1 MPAIIYRNDV
11 FQLGYRHKVN
21 IDIIDI
27 VITNININYK
37 LNGLNLKQKL
47 ITIKIFDMNDKLKNK
62 KLTTA
67 SGKPYAEN
75 ENSMSIGP
83 RGPLLLQDFILHEKM
98 AHFNRERIPERV
110 VHAKGSGAF
119 GTFTVTHDIT
129 KYTKA
134 KIFSAVGKQTKM
146 LARFSTV
153 GGEKGSADTERD
165 PRGFALKFYTED
177 GNWDLV
183 GNNTPVFFVKDPK
196 KFGDFIHTQKR
207 DPRTNCKSPTMM
219 WDFWSLNPE
228 SLHQVMILMSDRGT
242 PHGYRHMHGFGSHT
256 FSMINTSNERVWVK
270 FHFITAQGIKNFVG
284 QDASDMRGIDPDHAQ
299 RDLVDAIERKDFP
312 KWNLKIQVMTQEQ
325 AKTFQWNPFDLTK
338 VWPHADFPMMD
349 VGVMELNEIP
359 QNYFR
364 DVEQAAFAP
373 AHVVD
378 GISYSPDKMLQGR
391 ILSYPD
397 AQRYRLGVNY
407 EHLPV
412 NKCPYLVA
420 NYQRDGQMQVGDNGG
435 AAPNYRPNSF
445 DDIVADETYK
455 EPAMELESVMADYFD
470 RNENDNDHYTQPG
483 MLYRKAMN
491 DQDRRNLVSNIVGA
505 MSGISGEKKEEI
517 INRQL
522 CHFFR
527 ADIQL
532 GMAVASG
539 LGISIDEKTME
550 HAQIPNNRKGV

>member
-1 MPAIIYRNDV
+1 ME
-11 FQLGYRHKVN
+11 K
-21 IDIIDI
+21 
-27 VITNININYK
+27 
-37 LNGLNLKQKL
+37 
-47 ITIKIFDMNDKLKNK
+47 K

-67 SGKPYAEN
+67 SGMPYTQF
-75 ENSMSIGP
+75 ENSMTVGN
-83 RGPLLLQDFILHEKM
+83 RGPVLLQDFLLHEDM

-110 VHAKGSGAF
+110 VHAKGTGAF
-119 GTFTVTHDIT
+119 GTFTVTHDIS
-129 KYTKA
+129 KYTRA
-134 KIFSAVGKQTKM
+134 KIFSEVGKQTKM
-146 LARFSTV
+146 FIRFSTV
-153 GGEKGSADTERD
+153 GGEKGSADSERD
-165 PRGFALKFYTED
+165 PRGFAMKFYTED

-183 GNNTPVFFVKDPK
+183 GNNTPVFFIKDPK
-196 KFGDFIHTQKR
+196 KFSHFIHTQKR
-207 DPRTNCKSPTMM
+207 DPKTNCKSPTMM

-242 PHGYRHMHGFGSHT
+242 PFSFRNMHGFGSHT
-256 FSMINTSNERVWVK
+256 FSMINKDNEKVWVK
-270 FHFITAQGIKNFVG
+270 FHFITAQGIKNFNG
-284 QDASDMRGIDPDHAQ
+284 KDASDMRGIDPDHAQ
-299 RDLVDAIERKDFP
+299 RDLVEAIERKDFP
-312 KWNLKIQVMTQEQ
+312 KWHMKIQVMTAEQ
-325 AKTFQWNPFDLTK
+325 AKSFKWNPFDLTK
-338 VWPHADFPMMD
+338 VWPHGDFPMMD
-349 VGVMELNEIP
+349 AGVMELNEIP

-391 ILSYPD
+391 LLSYPD
-397 AQRYRLGVNY
+397 AHRYRLGVNY

-445 DDIVADETYK
+445 DDIVTDEAYK
-455 EPAMELESVMADYFD
+455 EPAMELESTIADWFD

-491 DQDRRNLVSNIVGA
+491 DMDRKNLVNNIVGA
-505 MSGISGEKKEEI
+505 MSGISGEKKDEI

-527 ADIQL
+527 ADIQM
-532 GMAVASG
+532 GMAIASG
-539 LGISIDEKTME
+539 LGITVDDKVME
-550 HAQIPNNRKGV
+550 HAQ